1 MRATGSL
8 AIVLVQFGGRAIPER
23 YIIPTAIGIQAAT
36 VVRLATAA
44 ITRLTMDVTIRAV
57 ADLLAELA
65 AAAPSV
71 TVLVPILAT
80 NATTSQ
86 RHVADA
92 LATLQCSIPG
102 GPAKFVTR
110 PKTTNAAT
118 GLRLKTTAIHVADIP
133 IRA

>member
-1 MRATGSL
+1 MDSKSQGLNPGAVAVLLQIPPAAPTRLAPRFHNRLLTHIYKRGYMKVTGSL

-36 VVRLATAA
+36 VVRLVTAA

-86 RHVADA
+86 
-92 LATLQCSIPG
+92 
-102 GPAKFVTR
+102 
-110 PKTTNAAT
+110 
-118 GLRLKTTAIHVADIP
+118 
-133 IRA
+133 

>member
-1 MRATGSL
+1 MVSKSQGLNPGAVAVLLQIPPAALTRSAPRFPNRLLIHINKPGYMRATGSL
-8 AIVLVQFGGRAIPER
+8 AIVLAQFGGRAIPER
-23 YIIPTAIGIQAAT
+23 YIIPTAIGIQAAM

-71 TVLVPILAT
+71 TVLVLILAT

-86 RHVADA
+86 
-92 LATLQCSIPG
+92 
-102 GPAKFVTR
+102 
-110 PKTTNAAT
+110 
-118 GLRLKTTAIHVADIP
+118 
-133 IRA
+133 